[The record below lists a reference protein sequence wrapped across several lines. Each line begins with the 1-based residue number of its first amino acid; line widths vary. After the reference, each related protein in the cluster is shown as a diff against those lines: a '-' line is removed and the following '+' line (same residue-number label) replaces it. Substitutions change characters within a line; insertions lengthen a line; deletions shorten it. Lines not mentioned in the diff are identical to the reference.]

1 MATNLSNWSNFTS
14 GKMSSKEPT
23 MDITQSVRLSKA
35 EIWEK
40 AVAANKAEPL
50 DIEWVATSLFGLQIK
65 RMDLGDEASGFLNE
79 LGDRWCIFINKYENI
94 RRQRFTIA
102 HELAHY
108 ILHKNNKKLVK
119 DLIFFRDENNNDEE
133 KEANEFAAELLMP
146 EERVRDYIKN
156 GCNTIKLLADK
167 FNLSTPAVRYRA
179 YKLNLIPE
187 Y

>member
-14 GKMSSKEPT
+14 GKPMAKKSTVDKTNSAE
-23 MDITQSVRLSKA
+23 LSKS

-40 AVAANKAEPL
+40 AIAENKADPL
-50 DIEWVATSLFGLQIK
+50 DIEWVATNLFGLQIK

-79 LGDRWCIFINKYENI
+79 LDDHWCIFINKYENI

-108 ILHKNNKKLVK
+108 ILHKNKKNLAK
-119 DLIFFRDENNNDEE
+119 DFIFFRDENNNDEE

-146 EERVRDYIKN
+146 EERVKDYIKN

-179 YKLNLIPE
+179 YKLKLIPE